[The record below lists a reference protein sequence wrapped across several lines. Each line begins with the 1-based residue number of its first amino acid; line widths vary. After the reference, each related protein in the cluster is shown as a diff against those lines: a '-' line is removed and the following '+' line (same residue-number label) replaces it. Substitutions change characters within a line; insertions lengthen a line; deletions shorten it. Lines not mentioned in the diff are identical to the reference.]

1 VGGCTFQRKRSNRE
15 NDHEKT
21 LVQGGSILGMAG
33 IGGNGVVC
41 RAVESARSATTGRK
55 Q

>member
-15 NDHEKT
+15 NDHEKA

-41 RAVESARSATTGRK
+41 GAVESTRSATIGRK

>member
-41 RAVESARSATTGRK
+41 GAVESARSATTGRK